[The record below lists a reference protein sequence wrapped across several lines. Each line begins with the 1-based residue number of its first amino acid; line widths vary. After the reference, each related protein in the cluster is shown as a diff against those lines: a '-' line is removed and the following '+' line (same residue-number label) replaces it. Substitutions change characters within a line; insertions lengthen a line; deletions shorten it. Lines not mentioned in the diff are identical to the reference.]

1 MKKIS
6 PFLGV
11 VVLAFPIGLQQAKAD
26 LSIQEHLRRF
36 RENPKEYMKDPQ
48 YVKKLI
54 REYDVIARD
63 EESQEPTEYRL
74 RSEREASE
82 GEIII
87 PFSEESVRSREYVIE
102 KNRAQDLS
110 GVSTRKGRAGYLR
123 NDDPQALVG
132 SLRVKTLEQME
143 SAGLKS
149 MQLSHSPWSGDYWAI
164 YAGGVAKRYA
174 DEGFPHS
181 RDWQSNATYVQS
193 SEPSDTDLLSPAE
206 KYDLLVGDP
215 DKSLTQFALAEG
227 KRFYDANDG
236 VVEHWMGICH
246 GWAPASY
253 REQRPHHSTWVKGWS
268 ADRMSGPLIKFY
280 PSDIKALASLLW
292 AKAQPKSRFIGSRCE
307 KKNPA
312 TDENGRVIDQEC
324 FDTNPGTWH
333 LVVVNQI
340 GVKKKSFILD
350 ATYDYEV
357 WNQPIFSYEYR
368 YFNPQTGLEVDT
380 LDEAKVALSDFS
392 EDKFKRYRDRRT
404 KSVVG
409 VAMKLTYI
417 AETRASSSEQ
427 DSSSFDRRVVV
438 NYLYDLELDESGTI
452 IGGEW
457 YHQLHPD
464 FLWAPAEE
472 EEIRSIGDI
481 ELDSRG
487 SHENW
492 LFRGYLGIFNDWHE
506 AAMRSSK
513 RGQPLARII
522 RELISKSRKLIDNEV
537 FR

>member
-1 MKKIS
+1 MKKIN
-6 PFLGV
+6 PLMGFL
-11 VVLAFPIGLQQAKAD
+11 VLAFPFGVEHAKAD

-36 RENPKEYMKDPQ
+36 RENPKEYMSDPQ
-48 YVKKLI
+48 YVKKVI
-54 REYDVIARD
+54 REYDVVARD
-63 EESQEPTEYRL
+63 EETLEPTEYRL
-74 RSEREASE
+74 RSERDAAK
-82 GEIII
+82 GEIYV
-87 PFSEESVRSREYVIE
+87 PFSDESVRNRDYVIE
-102 KNRAQDLS
+102 KNRAQDLA

-123 NDDPQALVG
+123 NDDPQSLVG
-132 SLRVKTLEQME
+132 TLRVKTLEEME
-143 SAGLKS
+143 SSRLRS
-149 MQLSHSPWSGDYWAI
+149 VELSHSPWSGDYWAI
-164 YAGGVAKRYA
+164 YAGGAAKRFA
-174 DEGFPHS
+174 DDRFPHS
-181 RDWQSNATYVQS
+181 RDWQLNATYLQS
-193 SEPSDTDLLSPAE
+193 SELSDTDLLSPAE

-215 DKSLTQFALAEG
+215 DQSLTKFSLAEG
-227 KRFYDANDG
+227 KRFYDANNG
-236 VVEHWMGICH
+236 VVEPWMGICH
-246 GWAPASY
+246 GWAAAAY
-253 REQRPHHSTWVKGWS
+253 REQRPHHSTWVRGWS

-312 TDENGRVIDQEC
+312 TDENGRILDQEC

-333 LVVVNQI
+333 LAVVNQI
-340 GVKKKSFILD
+340 GVKKRSFILD

-357 WNQPIFSYEYR
+357 WNQPVFSYEYR

-380 LDEAKVALSDFS
+380 LDKAKIAIAEFTD
-392 EDKFKRYRDRRT
+392 DKFKRYRDRRA

-409 VAMKLTYI
+409 IAMKLTYV
-417 AETRASSSEQ
+417 AETRATAVEK
-427 DSSSFDRRVVV
+427 DSSAADRRVAV

-472 EEIRSIGDI
+472 QDIKSMGDI
-481 ELDSRG
+481 ELDAKG
-487 SHENW
+487 AHTKW

-506 AAMRSSK
+506 AAIRSSK
-513 RGQPLARII
+513 RGQPLVRII

-537 FR
+537 LR